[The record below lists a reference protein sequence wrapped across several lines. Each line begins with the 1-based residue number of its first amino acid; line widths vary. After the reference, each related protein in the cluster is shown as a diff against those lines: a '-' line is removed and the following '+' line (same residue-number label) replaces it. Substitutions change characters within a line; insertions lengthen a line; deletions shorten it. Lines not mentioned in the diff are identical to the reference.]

1 MTMLLK
7 DISRKLKLGWFP
19 LLVLLFAVNC
29 GGGGGGGDP
38 SNGSVRISG
47 SIQSGLI
54 QAEMIKDTT
63 PVTATI
69 TVSASA
75 TFDNL
80 SASVATVRL
89 DRYELTF
96 SRQGGGVGV
105 EMITGNIGRSLAAP
119 TSGAGNPNLPSAI
132 AFDVVVFETDDKVF
146 SAFAQD
152 WHSHLQPVIFDCNMV
167 IYGHNDAGTNLT
179 TSGIGFQLQADVF
192 QPVSVLA
199 PVIESLTQT
208 TNLRLGDQYFANWR
222 TSQRVDSGLFILPWG
237 DQLFLEPSYFPFGSI
252 YADTTFLSDRIDPG
266 ESLSFLPGKLFV
278 SNPFGTDES
287 VTSGS
292 VTVSRA
298 ADPPPTPLSIVQFFA
313 DRTTIVAGETVNLN
327 WVIEGDPD
335 QLQMLPDA
343 FSGIPVDFSGT
354 DFAFGQIT
362 IQPEF
367 TVQPI
372 LRASRTDGTFTT
384 AFLREPITVTPID
397 TSNPPAIEFF
407 LVDRSQVPKGSRVTF
422 LWEVS
427 GGIDRVELLPING
440 MRIDVTDL
448 NILLGPPLLEDRVYT
463 FTLVAFGTDGT
474 LVTSSVNV
482 NVVLDN
488 NLPIAIQNLVQAPGA
503 SIDNDDNGSFSFT
516 VSDPER
522 VDSSYRINKIAGD
535 QTSFFPHEG
544 QIPDGLGDVAVGF
557 DDFPDND
564 NGFLT
569 FEISAYDDRSFGFNQ
584 GSTRAVRLVTFTTT
598 GQVADSAPVIT
609 SATFTPS
616 GPEAAPGAQ
625 GIINFT
631 FTDPDTLDLRWYVS
645 IAAGDF
651 GGSLDA
657 TSGSVDTG
665 SGDISILYNDDPDT
679 PADPVVFLIQVVE
692 LGVGALAQRDIELIR
707 VDKSGG
713 DTGSGTT
720 TPTDPVGIPF
730 IGLYANASGG
740 VTGPDAIEPFN
751 LYTDFNGSP
760 ATARLFRNPDLSGEV
775 PAVSVVIDF
784 EHNTGDPAMI
794 NQVEYSRN
802 FLNSGGLQNQG
813 VLNFVGYFS
822 GPGVVGPQSPTT
834 LDNGVTR
841 WRMTFTAESFR
852 NADTSYNLPATAGT
866 QTSFNVTIVGTD
878 ITANSGQVTKT
889 ITVIHP

>member
-1 MTMLLK
+1 
-7 DISRKLKLGWFP
+7 LKLSWFP

-29 GGGGGGGDP
+29 GGGGGGGNP
-38 SNGSVRISG
+38 SNGSVRIAG
-47 SIQSGLI
+47 SISSGLI
-54 QAEMIKDTT
+54 QAEMIKDIS

-69 TVSASA
+69 TVSASG

-80 SASVATVRL
+80 STSVATVRL

-96 SRQGGGVGV
+96 SRQGGGIGV
-105 EMITGNIGRSLAAP
+105 ETISGNIGRSLAAP
-119 TSGAGNPNLPSAI
+119 TSGVGNPNLPSVI
-132 AFDVVVFETDDKVF
+132 TFDVVVFETDDKVF

-152 WHSHLQPVIFDCNMV
+152 WHSHLQPVTFDCNMT
-167 IYGHNDAGTNLT
+167 IYGHNDAGTNV
-179 TSGIGFQLQADVF
+179 TSQGIGFQLQAAVF
-192 QPVSVLA
+192 QPVTELQ

-208 TNLRLGDQYFANWR
+208 TNLRLGDDYFANWR
-222 TSQRVDSGLFILPWG
+222 TSGRVDSGLFILPWG
-237 DQLFLEPSYFPFGSI
+237 DQLFLEPAYFPFGSI
-252 YADTTFLSDRIDPG
+252 FANTGFLADRIDPG
-266 ESLSFLPGKLFV
+266 ENLSFLPGKLFV

-292 VTVSRA
+292 VTVSRE
-298 ADPPPTPLSIVQFFA
+298 ADPPPTPLTIIQFFA
-313 DRTTIVAGETVNLN
+313 DRTSIVAGESVNLN
-327 WVIEGDPD
+327 WVIQGDPD
-335 QLQMLPDA
+335 QLQILPDTY
-343 FSGIPVDFSGT
+343 SGIPVDFSG
-354 DFAFGQIT
+354 ANLSFGQIT

-372 LRASRTDGTFTT
+372 LRASRSDGTFTT
-384 AFLREPITVTPID
+384 AFLREPITVTEID

-407 LVDRSQVPKGSRVTF
+407 LVDRSQISIGSRVTF

-440 MRIDVTDL
+440 MRIDVTGL
-448 NILLGPPLLEDRVYT
+448 NILLGPPLLEARTYT

-474 LVTSSVNV
+474 LVTSSVSV
-482 NVVLDN
+482 GVVVDN
-488 NLPIAIQNLVQAPGA
+488 NLQIMITNVQQEPGA

-522 VDSSYRINKIAGD
+522 VDSSYRISKIAGD

-557 DDFPDND
+557 DDFADND

-569 FEISAYDDRSFGFNQ
+569 FEISAFDDRNFGFNQ
-584 GSTRAVRLVTFTTT
+584 GSSRAVRLVTFTTT
-598 GQVADSAPVIT
+598 GQVADTAPVIT

-616 GPEAAPGAQ
+616 GPEAAPGSQ
-625 GIINFT
+625 GVINFT
-631 FTDPDTLDLRWYVS
+631 FTDPDTLTLRWFVS

-657 TSGSVDTG
+657 TSGTVDTG

-692 LGVGALAQRDIELIR
+692 LGTGTLAQRDIELIR

-713 DTGSGTT
+713 TTDSGSGTT

-740 VTGPDAIEPFN
+740 VTGPDAIEPFT
-751 LYTDFNGSP
+751 LYTNFNGSP
-760 ATARLFRNPDLSGEV
+760 ATAKLFRNSDLSGEV
-775 PAVSVVIDF
+775 PAVSVVLDF
-784 EHNTGDPAMI
+784 EHNSGDPAMI

-802 FLNSGGLQNQG
+802 FRNPGELENQG

-834 LDNGVTR
+834 IDNGVTR

-852 NADTSYNLPATAGT
+852 NADSSYNLPATAGT
-866 QTSFNVTIVGTD
+866 QTTFNVTLVGTD
-878 ITANSGQVTKT
+878 LLANSGQVTKT